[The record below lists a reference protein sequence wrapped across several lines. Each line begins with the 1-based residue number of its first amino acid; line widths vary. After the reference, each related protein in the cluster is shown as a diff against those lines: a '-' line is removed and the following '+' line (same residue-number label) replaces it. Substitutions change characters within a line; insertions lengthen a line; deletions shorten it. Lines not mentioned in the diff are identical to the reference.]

1 VVACWANWGGGGQP
15 GGLGRSG
22 PSGPVGPDWGMNKK
36 NGFWNIWLLIRMNSK
51 RKLE

>member
-15 GGLGRSG
+15 GGLGRYR

-36 NGFWNIWLLIRMNSK
+36 MDFGLFGC
-51 RKLE
+51 